1 MTFQKNFCKKKLTE
15 TTYYYNNK
23 NLENSRKFCT
33 VENPRGLNYQ
43 QRNFNLHCISL
54 QIFTGINDSTGCI
67 T

>member
-1 MTFQKNFCKKKLTE
+1 MTFQKKILQKE
-15 TTYYYNNK
+15 TNRNYYNNK
-23 NLENSRKFCT
+23 NLKNSRKFCT

-54 QIFTGINDSTGCI
+54 QILTGINDSTGCI